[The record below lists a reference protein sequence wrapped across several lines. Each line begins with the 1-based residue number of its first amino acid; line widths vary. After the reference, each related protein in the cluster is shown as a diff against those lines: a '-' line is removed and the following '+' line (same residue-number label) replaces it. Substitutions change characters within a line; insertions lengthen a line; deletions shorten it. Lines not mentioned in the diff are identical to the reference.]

1 MTDSRSKSDAPEPF
15 PAQPGK
21 ARFFGGVGAPS
32 ASDGAL
38 GDLDRGARVRVRI
51 GGLLAALAA
60 TLFVAFMGP
69 GLRQPL
75 IDFYQKVSPPPLASP
90 KVKVVVIDAE
100 SLASVGGWPWSRY
113 ALARLTEQIAARG
126 AVAIGYDFLFVE
138 PDRQAPAEFVT
149 SYPTELSPAA
159 AAEVAAL
166 PSMDGIFARV
176 IGRTPVVLAR
186 AGVDASSYDSAAGA
200 VRDRPPPLAPEVAFE
215 GPKPEAIP
223 YYPAAVANLEL
234 LDGAALGHGLAN
246 GPPDTDGVIRR
257 VPLLGRPYGVL
268 TPSLALDLVRVAEG
282 VGTIKLEGGKDA
294 LDAIRIGDHRVLVDP
309 GGRIE
314 LRFAGRPHDSDGD
327 RVEDYRTVPAADLF
341 RQGIPQDAFKDS
353 IVLVGL
359 TAAGTS
365 DVVTTPRDP
374 ETYGV
379 FVQAQAV
386 DAILRSASLA
396 RPRWAAPVE
405 WGIGLALV
413 LISWVGVPR
422 AAMTAVVA
430 GATVEVIAAFAASWI
445 AFLNNL
451 VIDPY
456 PMLIPGA
463 ASSAVLVTGL
473 FVEGRRVQSRLRSA
487 LEDERLSAARIS
499 GELAAA
505 SEIQLGMLLPRE
517 ELSRIS
523 PAIDIDAVLQPAKT
537 VGGDLYDAFRFDDG
551 RVCFLVGDVTGKGV
565 PASLFMALSKALSRS
580 LLMRPATPLDAAVR
594 EINAELSHDN
604 RQAMAVSVLV
614 GVLHPGDGRLDL
626 CCAGHDNPVIVDAA
640 GNAREVDLDG
650 GPPLCVAETFPYPVE
665 THTLGPGETLFCFT
679 DGLTEAQDPGGELFG
694 RARAHAAMAQAA
706 KAGDVSA
713 SVDSLV
719 AQVRAFEAGGE
730 PSDDLTIL
738 AVRRKPPGG

>member
-1 MTDSRSKSDAPEPF
+1 MTDSRSKSDAIGE
-15 PAQPGK
+15 
-21 ARFFGGVGAPS
+21 
-32 ASDGAL
+32 
-38 GDLDRGARVRVRI
+38 LDRGARLRVRI
-51 GGLLAALAA
+51 GGLVAALVA
-60 TLFVAFMGP
+60 TLLLALAGAA
-69 GLRQPL
+69 LRQPL
-75 IDFYQKVSPPPLASP
+75 IDFYQRVSPPPLASA

-100 SLASVGGWPWSRY
+100 SLSAIGGWPWSRY
-113 ALARLTEQIAARG
+113 ALARLTEQIADRG
-126 AVAIGYDFLFVE
+126 ALAIGYDFLFVE
-138 PDRQAPAEFVT
+138 PDRQSPEEFVAA
-149 SYPTELSPAA
+149 YPGELSAA
-159 AAEVAAL
+159 TTAEVSAL

-200 VRDRPPPLAPEVAFE
+200 VRDKAPPLPPEVAFE
-215 GPKPEAIP
+215 GPRPDAIP
-223 YYPAAVANLEL
+223 YYPAAVANLEII
-234 LDGAALGHGLAN
+234 DGAALGHGLAN
-246 GPPDTDGVIRR
+246 GPPDVDGVIRR
-257 VPLLGRPYGVL
+257 VPLLGRPHNVI

-282 VGTIKLEGGKDA
+282 VDTITLEGDKRG
-294 LDAIRIGDHRVLVDP
+294 LDAIRIGQHRVRVDP

-314 LRFAGRPHDSDGD
+314 LRFAGRPHDEDGD

-341 RQGIPQDAFKDS
+341 RQGIPMDAFKGS

-396 RPRWAAPVE
+396 RPRWAAPLE

-413 LISWVGVPR
+413 LVSWIGVPR
-422 AAMTAVVA
+422 AAMTAVVP

-451 VIDPY
+451 VIDPF

-473 FVEGRRVQSRLRSA
+473 FVEGRRVQMRLRSQ

-505 SEIQLGMLLPRE
+505 SEIQLGMLLPRDD
-517 ELSRIS
+517 LAHIS
-523 PAIDIDAVLQPAKT
+523 PAVDIDAVLQPAKT
-537 VGGDLYDAFRFDDG
+537 VGGDLYDAFLFDDG

-580 LLMRPATPLDAAVR
+580 LLMRPATPLDAAIR
-594 EINAELSHDN
+594 EINAELSRDN

-614 GVLHPGDGRLDL
+614 GVLHPEDGRLDL
-626 CCAGHDNPVIVDAA
+626 VCAGHDNPVIVDEA
-640 GNAREVDLDG
+640 GVARELPLDG
-650 GPPLCVAETFPYPVE
+650 GPPLCVADFPYPVE
-665 THTLGPGETLFCFT
+665 THRLQPGETLFAFT
-679 DGLTEAQDPGGELFG
+679 DGLTEAQTPDGDLFG
-694 RARAHAAMAQAA
+694 RERAQAA
-706 KAGDVSA
+706 MVRAAAASEVA
-713 SVDSLV
+713 QSVDALV
-719 AQVRAFEAGGE
+719 TEVRAFEAGGE

-738 AVRRKPPGG
+738 AVRLRTPTA

>member
-1 MTDSRSKSDAPEPF
+1 MTGSRSKSESVDPVKPARKFPF
-15 PAQPGK
+15 
-21 ARFFGGVGAPS
+21 GAPVLPDS
-32 ASDGAL
+32 AI
-38 GDLDRGARVRVRI
+38 GDLDRRARVRIRI
-51 GGLLAALAA
+51 GGLMAALAGA
-60 TLFVAFMGP
+60 LLVAALGP
-69 GLRQPL
+69 VLRQPL
-75 IDFYQKVSPPPLASP
+75 IDLYQKVSPPPLASA

-100 SLASVGGWPWSRY
+100 SLAAIGGWPWSRY
-113 ALARLTEQIAARG
+113 ALARLTEQIADRG
-126 AVAIGYDFLFVE
+126 ALAIGYDFLFVE
-138 PDRQAPAEFVT
+138 PDRQAPSEFVT
-149 SYPTELSPAA
+149 AYPDELSPAA

-166 PSMDGIFARV
+166 PSMDAIFARV
-176 IGRTPVVLAR
+176 IGRSPVVLAR
-186 AGVDASSYDSAAGA
+186 AGVDASSYDSAADA
-200 VRDRPPPLAPEVAFE
+200 VRDKVAPLPPEVAFQ
-215 GPKPEAIP
+215 GPIPRTIP

-234 LDGAALGHGLAN
+234 IDGAALGHGLAN
-246 GPPDTDGVIRR
+246 GPPDADGVIRR
-257 VPLLGRPYGVL
+257 VPLLGRPHGVL

-282 VGTIKLEGGKDA
+282 VETIQLEGDKTA
-294 LDAIRIGDHRVLVDP
+294 LDAIRIGKHRVPVDA

-314 LRFAGRPHDSDGD
+314 LRFAGRPPDADGD
-327 RVEDYRTVPAADLF
+327 RVEDYRTVPAADLL
-341 RQGIPQDAFKDS
+341 RKGIPADAFKDS

-365 DVVTTPRDP
+365 DVVTTPRDA

-386 DAILRSASLA
+386 DAILRSAALA
-396 RPRWAAPVE
+396 RPRWAPPLE
-405 WGIGLALV
+405 WGIGLALA

-422 AAMTAVVA
+422 AAMTAVLA
-430 GATVEVIAAFAASWI
+430 GAALEVAAAFAASWV

-456 PMLIPGA
+456 PMLVPGA
-463 ASSAVLVTGL
+463 ASSAVLVTAL
-473 FVEGRRVQSRLRSA
+473 FVEGRRVQGRLRAA

-523 PAIDIDAVLQPAKT
+523 PAVDVDAVLQPAKT

-580 LLMRPATPLDAAVR
+580 LLMRPATPLDAAIC
-594 EINAELSHDN
+594 EINAELSRDN

-614 GVLHPGDGRLDL
+614 GVLQPWDGRLDMV
-626 CCAGHDNPVIVDAA
+626 CAGHDNPVIVDAQ
-640 GNAREVDLDG
+640 GVAREVDLDG

-665 THTLGPGETLFCFT
+665 THRLAPGEVLFCFT
-679 DGLTEAQDPGGELFG
+679 DGLTEAQTPGGELFG
-694 RARAHAAMAQAA
+694 RARAEAAMAAA
-706 KAGDVSA
+706 ARAGDISQA
-713 SVDSLV
+713 VDSLV

-738 AVRRKPPGG
+738 AVSLKPGAG

>member
-1 MTDSRSKSDAPEPF
+1 MTGSRSKSEPVDPVKPARRF
-15 PAQPGK
+15 P
-21 ARFFGGVGAPS
+21 FGAPVLPPS
-32 ASDGAL
+32 AI
-38 GDLDRGARVRVRI
+38 GDLDGRARVRIRI
-51 GGLLAALAA
+51 GGLMAALAGA
-60 TLFVAFMGP
+60 LLVAALGP
-69 GLRQPL
+69 VLRQPL
-75 IDFYQKVSPPPLASP
+75 IDLYQKVSPPPLASA

-100 SLASVGGWPWSRY
+100 SLAAIGGWPWSRY
-113 ALARLTEQIAARG
+113 ALARLTEQIADRG
-126 AVAIGYDFLFVE
+126 ALAIGYDFLFVE
-138 PDRQAPAEFVT
+138 PDRQAPSEFVT
-149 SYPTELSPAA
+149 AYPDELSPAA

-166 PSMDGIFARV
+166 PSMDAIFARV
-176 IGRTPVVLAR
+176 IGRSPVVLAR

-200 VRDRPPPLAPEVAFE
+200 VRDKVAPLPPEVAFQ
-215 GPKPEAIP
+215 GPIPRTIP

-234 LDGAALGHGLAN
+234 IDGAALGHGLAN
-246 GPPDTDGVIRR
+246 GPPDADGVIRR
-257 VPLLGRPYGVL
+257 VPLLGRPHGVL

-282 VGTIKLEGGKDA
+282 VETIQLEGDKTA
-294 LDAIRIGDHRVLVDP
+294 LDAIRIGKHRVPVDA

-314 LRFAGRPHDSDGD
+314 LRFAGRPPDADGD
-327 RVEDYRTVPAADLF
+327 RVEDYRTVPAADLL
-341 RQGIPQDAFKDS
+341 RKGIPADAFKDS

-365 DVVTTPRDP
+365 DVVTTPRDA

-386 DAILRSASLA
+386 DAILRSAALA
-396 RPRWAAPVE
+396 RPRWAPPLE
-405 WGIGLALV
+405 WGIGLALA

-422 AAMTAVVA
+422 AAMTAVLA
-430 GATVEVIAAFAASWI
+430 GAALEVAAAFAASWV

-456 PMLIPGA
+456 PMLVPGA
-463 ASSAVLVTGL
+463 ASSAVLVTAL
-473 FVEGRRVQSRLRSA
+473 FVEGRRVQGRLRAA

-523 PAIDIDAVLQPAKT
+523 PAVDVDAVLQPAKT

-580 LLMRPATPLDAAVR
+580 LLMRPATPLDAAIC
-594 EINAELSHDN
+594 EINAELSRDN

-614 GVLHPGDGRLDL
+614 GVLQPWDGRLDMV
-626 CCAGHDNPVIVDAA
+626 CAGHDNPVIVDAQ
-640 GNAREVDLDG
+640 GVAREVDLDG

-665 THTLGPGETLFCFT
+665 THRLAPGEVLFCFT
-679 DGLTEAQDPGGELFG
+679 DGLTEAQTPDGELFG
-694 RARAHAAMAQAA
+694 RARAEAAMAAA
-706 KAGDVSA
+706 ARAGDISQA
-713 SVDSLV
+713 VDSLV

-738 AVRRKPPGG
+738 AVSLKPGAG